1 MKIFA
6 LLLSLS
12 LFIVA
17 CGGSQ
22 QVKETPEEK
31 VTAQAPAEAEQ
42 PVQEPAMEAKPTDF
56 QAEIATMNQQLN
68 DALIDEFVRG
78 RADIPEVQWKEFAK
92 MAAPVIK
99 MFVDRVPEGYVIQVT
114 GHTDSTGS
122 DTVNAKLSRQRAQ
135 AVYNQLLKEG
145 IRSKKL
151 VFKGVGTSM
160 LIKGVDGTD
169 GKQRRVS
176 FEIVKASK

>member
-6 LLLSLS
+6 LLLTLS

-17 CGGSQ
+17 CGSQ

-42 PVQEPAMEAKPTDF
+42 PVKEPVMEAKPTDF
-56 QAEIATMNQQLN
+56 QAEVATMNQQLN

-114 GHTDSTGS
+114 GHTDSTGNN
-122 DTVNAKLSRQRAQ
+122 TINAKLSRQRAQ
-135 AVYNQLLKEG
+135 AVYDQLLKEG
-145 IRSKKL
+145 LRTKKL
-151 VFKGVGTSM
+151 VVKGVGTSM
-160 LIKGVDGTD
+160 LIQGVDSTD